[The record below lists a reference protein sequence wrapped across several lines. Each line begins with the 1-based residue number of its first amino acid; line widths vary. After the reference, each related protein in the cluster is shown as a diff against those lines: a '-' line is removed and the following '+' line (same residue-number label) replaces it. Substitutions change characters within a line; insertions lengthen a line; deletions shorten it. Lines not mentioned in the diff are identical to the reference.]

1 MVFHNSDAM
10 SMFLAISYHRNRC
23 DYFCSTIATDYFAM
37 FFQFQNQFL
46 GMIFCGKPKNN
57 GLYDML
63 KFATNCAYISALGV
77 KGEKFTINEHKL
89 WINNEFL
96 QNLWLDCFSYALGSN
111 KGRQITTIVKELW
124 FSMSQSQSVRL
135 FLLNHWDRLFFDG
148 FQIKIIAND
157 VFRLLPIIGPAM
169 RLYRCIAEVYCE
181 RIFS

>member
-1 MVFHNSDAM
+1 MAMRCRCFFHNSDAM

-23 DYFCSTIATDYFAM
+23 DYFCSTIGTDCFPM
-37 FFQFQNQFL
+37 FFQFQNQCL

-135 FLLNHWDRLFFDG
+135 FLLNHWDRLFSDG
-148 FQIKIIAND
+148 FQIKNN
-157 VFRLLPIIGPAM
+157 R
-169 RLYRCIAEVYCE
+169 
-181 RIFS
+181 